1 MAVEPGDLSTDSQY
15 LRLLAACVEGADL
28 TALPSD
34 LNTDTPFLR
43 ALASVVSGNALK
55 INAGALLA
63 AAPVYYERSRMWKNK
78 GSDTAANR
86 RTLVSP
92 DRLGVNINDVG
103 YFIST
108 AQELDLNAA
117 ASWDTVA
124 GTDYSVAANRA
135 GKDCYIYACQP
146 ASGSV
151 PVLILSAAATFPAGY
166 TADSSR
172 KIGGFHCEC
181 VNVGT
186 ISGHALT
193 GYLAGDII
201 PRSCWDL
208 KHRSSGL
215 QAGMVWAGKT
225 DFDESNLA
233 PIWVMVYLASG
244 TGASTT
250 SVNGGTISDTRD
262 WMSFVDD
269 FAAIGCRMLE
279 DDEFQVIAAGSN
291 EETNIVGSADPV
303 TTGGHSDTA
312 GRRMISNIGCEDCC
326 GAMWQWLRTQ
336 SFRCDPDGTVQAA
349 SKTVTVY
356 HVASPGGNP
365 IYAKFLANG
374 EPYLCCNMGNDAVDK
389 WLTLGTDYKIFIKH
403 DADAATGSTQIY
415 FDDDGTQP
423 GRIVANLARAKTC
436 YLSTNNPAYALQLT
450 HNVSASS
457 VGVALY
463 YDDATDERLE
473 ATLPSAANQTIDLAL
488 LSQAPSYYDLPGAKG
503 SLYKQGTYGD
513 VKLLAGGT
521 WSSGSSCGSRGR
533 NAIYFRWYAYSSL
546 GGRGCAEPA

>member
-1 MAVEPGDLSTDSQY
+1 MTVQPG
-15 LRLLAACVEGADL
+15 
-28 TALPSD
+28 D
-34 LNTDTPFLR
+34 LNTDTQYLRDLAACIEGADLAALPTDLSTNTPFLR
-43 ALASVVSGNALK
+43 VLASIVSGNALR

-78 GSDTAANR
+78 GSDSAANR

-92 DRLGVNINDVG
+92 DQLGVNINGVG
-103 YFIST
+103 YFLS
-108 AQELDLNAA
+108 AAVEFDLNTAG
-117 ASWDTVA
+117 SWDTQTPV
-124 GTDYSVAANRA
+124 DYATAANRA
-135 GKDCYIYACQP
+135 GKDFYIYACQP

-151 PVLILSAAATFPAGY
+151 PILIISAATTFPSGY
-166 TADSSR
+166 TADNSR

-181 VNVGT
+181 TNVGT
-186 ISGHALT
+186 ISSHALT
-193 GYLAGDII
+193 GYLAGDIL

-208 KHRSSGL
+208 NHRSSGL
-215 QAGMVWAGKT
+215 QTGMVWAGKT
-225 DFDESNLA
+225 DFDSINLA
-233 PIWVMVYLASG
+233 PIWTMIYLASG
-244 TGASTT
+244 TGTSTT

-269 FAAIGCRMLE
+269 FDSIGCRMLE
-279 DDEFQVIAAGSN
+279 DDEFQAIAAGSN
-291 EETNIVGSADPV
+291 EETNIAGSADPV

-336 SFRCDPDGTVQAA
+336 SFRCDPDGSVQAA
-349 SKTVTVY
+349 SKTITVY

-374 EPYLCCNMGNDAVDK
+374 EPYLCCNMANDAADK
-389 WLTLGTDYKIFIKH
+389 WLTLGTDYKVLIKH

-423 GRIVANLARAKTC
+423 ARIVANLSRAKTC
-436 YLSTNNPAYALQLT
+436 YLSTNNPTFALQIT
-450 HNVSASS
+450 HNTNAST

-473 ATLPSAANQTIDLAL
+473 ATLPSAANQTIDLSL
-488 LSQAPSYYDLPGAKG
+488 LSQNWAYYDLPGAKG
-503 SLYKQGTYGD
+503 SLYRQGTYGD
-513 VKLLAGGT
+513 VKLLAGGGWT
-521 WSSGSSCGSRGR
+521 YAPNCGSRGR
-533 NAIYFRWYAYSSL
+533 LASNYRWYTSSSI
-546 GGRGCAEPA
+546 GSRAAAEPA